1 MNLNKSYEFFQPEK
15 AKSRIHIIGC
25 GSVGSTIAELLARYG
40 CTNITL
46 YDFDKVEP
54 HNLVNQMFT
63 FDQIGK
69 PKVDAVKELMTRI
82 NPDCERAV
90 KTFPEGYQNQKLAGY
105 VFLCVDNI
113 DLRREI
119 VEKNQHNGFVDSM
132 YDFRTRLEDAQHYAA
147 DWKEPQQ
154 VKSFLNSMQ
163 FSHEEAEKE
172 TPVSACHVTLAVPTT
187 VRMICE
193 IGVNNFV
200 NHVKGEPLKKIVLV
214 DSFQFEITAIG

>member
-1 MNLNKSYEFFQPEK
+1 MNLDKSYEFFQPEN

-25 GSVGSTIAELLARYG
+25 GSVGSTVAELLTRYG
-40 CTNITL
+40 CKNITL
-46 YDFDKVEP
+46 YDFDYVEP

-69 PKVDAVKELMTRI
+69 PKVEAVRELMARI
-82 NPDCERAV
+82 NPEVMETV
-90 KTFPEGYQNQKLAGY
+90 KNVPEGYQGQRLAGY

-119 VEKNQHNGFVDSM
+119 VEKNQYNGMIDSM
-132 YDFRTRLEDAQHYAA
+132 YDFRTRLVDAQHYAA
-147 DWKEPQQ
+147 DWHEPSQ
-154 VKSFLNSMQ
+154 VKAFLNSMQ
-163 FSHEEAEKE
+163 FSHEEASQE

-193 IGVNNFV
+193 LGVNNFV
-200 NHVKGEPLKKIVLV
+200 NHVKGDPLKKMILV
-214 DSFQFEITAIG
+214 NSFNFEMDAF

>member
-25 GSVGSTIAELLARYG
+25 GSVGSTVAELLTRYG
-40 CTNITL
+40 CQNITL
-46 YDFDKVEP
+46 YDFDFVES

-63 FDQIGK
+63 ADQVGK
-69 PKVDAVKELMTRI
+69 PKVEAVRELMVRI
-82 NPDCERAV
+82 NPDIAQTV
-90 KTFPEGYQNQKLAGY
+90 KIVPEGYQGQRLAGY

-119 VEKNQHNGFVDSM
+119 VEKNQYNGLIDSM
-132 YDFRTRLEDAQHYAA
+132 YDFRTRLTDAQHYAA
-147 DWKEPQQ
+147 NWHEPSQ

-163 FSHEEAEKE
+163 FSHEEASEV
-172 TPVSACHVTLAVPTT
+172 TPMSACHVSLAVPTT

-193 IGVNNFV
+193 LGVNNFV
-200 NHVKGEPLKKIVLV
+200 NHVKGNPLKKMILV
-214 DSFQFEITAIG
+214 DGFQFELTAF